1 MNPRRLRLELKP
13 SPLLAVAI
21 VAAHAAAAAGALA
34 AMPGFAGALIAAALA
49 GLGAITAA
57 RRALLRTRG
66 SVRVLELEGTGL
78 TVCLAGGK
86 RFAAEVAA
94 RRYVSRFIVI
104 LPLRP
109 WTHGT
114 ILVTRDMVGGDAFR
128 RLRVWALWGRLPLT
142 SGPSAAA
149 SVAAKQL
156 SA

>member
-1 MNPRRLRLELKP
+1 
-13 SPLLAVAI
+13 
-21 VAAHAAAAAGALA
+21 
-34 AMPGFAGALIAAALA
+34 
-49 GLGAITAA
+49 
-57 RRALLRTRG
+57 
-66 SVRVLELEGTGL
+66 VLELEGTEL

-109 WTHGT
+109 RMHGT

-128 RLRVWALWGRLPLT
+128 RLRVWALWGRLPL
-142 SGPSAAA
+142 A